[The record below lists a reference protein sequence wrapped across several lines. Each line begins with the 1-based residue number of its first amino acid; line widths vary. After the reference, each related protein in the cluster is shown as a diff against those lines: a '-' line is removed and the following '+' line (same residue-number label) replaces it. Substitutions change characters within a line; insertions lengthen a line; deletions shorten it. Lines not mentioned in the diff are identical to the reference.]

1 RKVNLVLL
9 LRLSL
14 FLMAVSVV
22 LTSMAPSFF
31 ALLACMALFGFSVGL
46 VGPAQNSLAT
56 IGSEPRYRQQILA
69 GLHSTYGLASLM
81 IPFLV
86 SVAIRS
92 WGLEWKEIFLLTAI
106 VPFGVLIWSF
116 SLNADLMRPSL
127 LQQSHGQNQSDIL
140 APTPWKTA
148 LILCFMVG
156 IFVVGEVMVST
167 RISLLSQRVLGYD
180 TSQGSLIAAGFFA
193 TLFIGRLMFALIQ
206 VRKPLEFQLQ
216 MSMWTTFAVMVLG
229 ILVHPWILMLTG
241 FTIAGFYPI
250 ALNFMSVEFDHHIRS
265 IIPMVLTIQAA
276 LLSTMHVSVG
286 MIADI
291 VGLQNAFWLGPLC
304 CLIAWILLRIYLIM
318 RKTAYVGN
326 T

>member
-1 RKVNLVLL
+1 
-9 LRLSL
+9 
-14 FLMAVSVV
+14 
-22 LTSMAPSFF
+22 
-31 ALLACMALFGFSVGL
+31 
-46 VGPAQNSLAT
+46 
-56 IGSEPRYRQQILA
+56 
-69 GLHSTYGLASLM
+69 
-81 IPFLV
+81 
-86 SVAIRS
+86 
-92 WGLEWKEIFLLTAI
+92 
-106 VPFGVLIWSF
+106 
-116 SLNADLMRPSL
+116 
-127 LQQSHGQNQSDIL
+127 
-140 APTPWKTA
+140 
-148 LILCFMVG
+148 MVG

-286 MIADI
+286 MIADV